1 MRSIIAACLIWVMGV
16 QGSIADGTTPEEACL
31 FFFDVFGS
39 GIPDHREA
47 YARQRITQDTD
58 FGDSFSETFGLPR
71 YLRIVW
77 PWGITKSGPVRP
89 DGEFIHEDNIAFLL
103 ECIVDAIDRRV
114 LTINLGRGHRTG
126 EVLPISPARVDGAKR
141 EREAVSAGAYTISL
155 GNTVMRGLY

>member
-1 MRSIIAACLIWVMGV
+1 MRSMIAASLIWVLGA
-16 QGSIADGTTPEEACL
+16 QGSIADSTTPEEACL

-47 YARQRITQDTD
+47 YARQRVTRDIE
-58 FGDSFSETFGLPR
+58 FGDSVAETFGLPR

-89 DGEFIHEDNIAFLL
+89 NGEFVHEDNIAFLL
-103 ECIVDAIDRRV
+103 ECIVDVVDRRV
-114 LTINLGRGHRTG
+114 LTMNIDWGRKAG
-126 EVLPISPARVDGAKR
+126 EVLPISPARVDGAER
-141 EREAVSAGAYTISL
+141 EREAVPAGAYTISV